1 MKNDGVNRDTGIEV
15 GDLVKG
21 KYSGKIGIVK
31 APCPRHVNY
40 WYVVFHDETYTVH
53 SSNIKP
59 LEKL

>member
-1 MKNDGVNRDTGIEV
+1 MIEI